1 MGYKMKRYNQT
12 LEEVKNNLS
21 VVETQWRDQFA
32 DNVIAE
38 LEYVENLDK
47 MTLKE
52 LHQMFQRDYDV
63 ALSIVQILLEKSKDE
78 LRNLLK
84 AIVFKPSER
93 VGKSLFLTRP
103 DYFINSLNKLRIVEK
118 FNDQKNKKFTFKDIL
133 TERLKIGRGSAIKGQ
148 IRGRYLEDFVEE
160 IIRRAA
166 ISYDTR
172 CNFIG
177 QGDLY
182 VAKADF
188 AIPNKENPNIVIEVK
203 AYGATGS
210 KQTDSIGDVEKIIKN
225 KRHDT
230 YFIFVTDG
238 ITWMDRLSDLSKIV
252 NYQNKGFIYK
262 IYTQSMRE
270 ELENDL
276 KEMLTELKL
285 LK

>member
-38 LEYVENLDK
+38 LEYIENLDK

-84 AIVFKPSER
+84 AIVFKPSDR